1 MRLRCGNSTLCVSHD
16 LQQKFDDFVRG
27 SSQADAFEYE
37 LLVLCKAAPQRSW
50 EALALLDQHYRRGK
64 ISLDLCRTLRHKI
77 ERQVLG
83 LPVAVAPPVKP
94 PVERL
99 AGPPVAQLTPPPVA
113 PLVEPSVEQLA
124 APPVEHPVAQL
135 AAPPVAP
142 SISPPPE
149 PSVPSAMPE
158 AHVPDTTPAADA
170 LAGHRWPRSYLTGP
184 VLALMAVVFGVAA
197 PPAVQDALE
206 SQLDASR
213 LAVVQASLA
222 AAPAVHNA
230 DPPSLS
236 LASDRYVVRPNQH
249 VAEISVERTR
259 AAGEVSFSWWTKTAG
274 AKPDQ
279 DYIAGSAR
287 RVQMTDGVASVK
299 LYVPILANP
308 ARHHIET
315 FDIMIGKPGGGA
327 GLGPIDRAT
336 VFILPAENP

>member
-83 LPVAVAPPVKP
+83 LPVAVAP
-94 PVERL
+94 
-99 AGPPVAQLTPPPVA
+99 
-113 PLVEPSVEQLA
+113 
-124 APPVEHPVAQL
+124 PVAQL

>member
-1 MRLRCGNSTLCVSHD
+1 VSYD

-27 SSQADAFEYE
+27 SIQAGAFEYE
-37 LLVLCKAAPQRSW
+37 LLVLCKATPQRSW

-64 ISLDLCRTLRHKI
+64 ISPDLCRTLRHKI

-83 LPVAVAPPVKP
+83 LPVALAPPVEQPVEMPVEP

-99 AGPPVAQLTPPPVA
+99 AAPPAEPPLEQLTPPPVEQ
-113 PLVEPSVEQLA
+113 PVEP
-124 APPVEHPVAQL
+124 PVAQL

-142 SISPPPE
+142 PISPARE
-149 PSVPSAMPE
+149 PSAASAMPE
-158 AHVPDTTPAADA
+158 AHVPDTTPAAHTP
-170 LAGHRWPRSYLTGP
+170 AGHHWLRSYLTSP
-184 VLALMAVVFGVAA
+184 ALALTAVVFGVAA
-197 PPAVQDALE
+197 PPAVRDAPE

-213 LAVVQASLA
+213 LAVNQASPPP
-222 AAPAVHNA
+222 APGVHNA

-249 VAEISVERTR
+249 LAEISVERTR

-279 DYIAGSAR
+279 DYIAGSPR
-287 RVQMTDGVASVK
+287 RVEMTDGVASVK

-315 FDIMIGKPGGGA
+315 FDIMIGRPGGGA

-336 VFILPAENP
+336 VFILPAETP

>member
-1 MRLRCGNSTLCVSHD
+1 VSYD

-83 LPVAVAPPVKP
+83 LPVALAPPVEP
-94 PVERL
+94 RVER
-99 AGPPVAQLTPPPVA
+99 
-113 PLVEPSVEQLA
+113 LA
-124 APPVEHPVAQL
+124 APPVEPLVEPPVEPPAEPPAEPPVAQV
-135 AAPPVAP
+135 AAPPLAP
-142 SISPPPE
+142 PFWPPRE
-149 PSVPSAMPE
+149 PSAPCAVPE
-158 AHVPDTTPAADA
+158 AHVPGTTPAAHTPP
-170 LAGHRWPRSYLTGP
+170 GHHWLRSYLTRP
-184 VLALMAVVFGVAA
+184 ALALTAVVFGVAA
-197 PPAVQDALE
+197 PPAVQDAPE
-206 SQLDASR
+206 SQLEASR
-213 LAVVQASLA
+213 LAVTQSSPP
-222 AAPAVHNA
+222 AAPTVQNA

-236 LASDRYVVRPNQH
+236 LTSDRYVVRPNQH
-249 VAEISVERTR
+249 VAEISVERKR

-279 DYIAGSAR
+279 DYLAGSPR

-315 FDIMIGKPGGGA
+315 FDIMIGKPGGA

-336 VFILPAENP
+336 VFILPAETP

>member
-1 MRLRCGNSTLCVSHD
+1 
-16 LQQKFDDFVRG
+16 
-27 SSQADAFEYE
+27 
-37 LLVLCKAAPQRSW
+37 
-50 EALALLDQHYRRGK
+50 
-64 ISLDLCRTLRHKI
+64 
-77 ERQVLG
+77 
-83 LPVAVAPPVKP
+83 
-94 PVERL
+94 
-99 AGPPVAQLTPPPVA
+99 
-113 PLVEPSVEQLA
+113 
-124 APPVEHPVAQL
+124 
-135 AAPPVAP
+135 
-142 SISPPPE
+142 
-149 PSVPSAMPE
+149 
-158 AHVPDTTPAADA
+158 
-170 LAGHRWPRSYLTGP
+170 

>member
-1 MRLRCGNSTLCVSHD
+1 VSYD

-64 ISLDLCRTLRHKI
+64 ISLELCRTLRHKI

-83 LPVAVAPPVKP
+83 LPVAVAPPVEP
-94 PVERL
+94 PVEQL
-99 AGPPVAQLTPPPVA
+99 AGPPVVQ
-113 PLVEPSVEQLA
+113 
-124 APPVEHPVAQL
+124 PVAQQ

-142 SISPPPE
+142 SISPPSE
-149 PSVPSAMPE
+149 PSIPSAMPE
-158 AHVPDTTPAADA
+158 AHVPDTTPAALA

-184 VLALMAVVFGVAA
+184 VLTLAVVFGVAA

-206 SQLDASR
+206 SQLEASR
-213 LAVVQASLA
+213 LAVAQASPA

-279 DYIAGSAR
+279 DYLAGSPR

-336 VFILPAENP
+336 VFILPAETP

>member
-94 PVERL
+94 PVER
-99 AGPPVAQLTPPPVA
+99 
-113 PLVEPSVEQLA
+113 LA

>member
-1 MRLRCGNSTLCVSHD
+1 VSYD

-27 SSQADAFEYE
+27 SIQADAFEYE

-64 ISLDLCRTLRHKI
+64 ISPDLCRTLRHKI

-83 LPVAVAPPVKP
+83 LPVA
-94 PVERL
+94 L
-99 AGPPVAQLTPPPVA
+99 
-113 PLVEPSVEQLA
+113 
-124 APPVEHPVAQL
+124 APPVEHPVEPPVEPPVEHPVELPVEPPVERL

-142 SISPPPE
+142 PISPPRE
-149 PSVPSAMPE
+149 PSAMPE
-158 AHVPDTTPAADA
+158 AHLPDTTPATHTP
-170 LAGHRWPRSYLTGP
+170 AGHHWLRSYLTSP
-184 VLALMAVVFGVAA
+184 ALALTAVVLGVAA
-197 PPAVQDALE
+197 PPAVQDAPE

-213 LAVVQASLA
+213 LAVNQASPPP
-222 AAPAVHNA
+222 APAVHNT

-249 VAEISVERTR
+249 LAEISVERTR

-279 DYIAGSAR
+279 DYIAGSPR
-287 RVQMTDGVASVK
+287 RVEMTDGVASVK

-308 ARHHIET
+308 ARHNIET
-315 FDIMIGKPGGGA
+315 FDIMIGRPGGGA

-336 VFILPAENP
+336 VFILPAETP

>member
-1 MRLRCGNSTLCVSHD
+1 VSYD

-27 SSQADAFEYE
+27 SIQADAFEYE
-37 LLVLCKAAPQRSW
+37 LLVLCKATPQRSW

-64 ISLDLCRTLRHKI
+64 ISPDLCRTLRHKI

-83 LPVAVAPPVKP
+83 LPVALAPPVEQPVEMPVEP

-99 AGPPVAQLTPPPVA
+99 AAPPAEPPLEQLTPPPVEQ
-113 PLVEPSVEQLA
+113 PVEP
-124 APPVEHPVAQL
+124 P
-135 AAPPVAP
+135 
-142 SISPPPE
+142 ISPARE
-149 PSVPSAMPE
+149 PSAARAMPE
-158 AHVPDTTPAADA
+158 AHVPDTTPAAHTP
-170 LAGHRWPRSYLTGP
+170 AGHHWLRSYLTSP
-184 VLALMAVVFGVAA
+184 ALALTAVVFGVAA
-197 PPAVQDALE
+197 PPAVRDAPE

-213 LAVVQASLA
+213 LAVNQASPPP
-222 AAPAVHNA
+222 APAVHNA

-249 VAEISVERTR
+249 LAEISVERTR

-279 DYIAGSAR
+279 DYIAGSPR
-287 RVQMTDGVASVK
+287 RVEMTDGVASVK

-315 FDIMIGKPGGGA
+315 FDIMIGRPGGGA

-336 VFILPAENP
+336 VFILPAETP